1 MIIKQYIAFFYSN
14 SKAETIIHEKDI
26 HDLFVSFYIVIL
38 FQTYKYLYQKVQ
50 VGLLIQFQIIILIF
64 QSIIPQ
70 LLYQITNSYIKL
82 PKEQDHPK
90 KVGVKFRTQDD
101 NESFK

>member
-26 HDLFVSFYIVIL
+26 HDLFVSFYIVIS

-50 VGLLIQFQIIILIF
+50 VGLLIQF
-64 QSIIPQ
+64 
-70 LLYQITNSYIKL
+70 
-82 PKEQDHPK
+82 
-90 KVGVKFRTQDD
+90 
-101 NESFK
+101 